1 MTDKEFLNN
10 LANGKSDILQKLID
24 IITRENIG
32 YCVIGGLGVNAYVEP
47 VVSLDLDI
55 VVAASELEKLKKAAI
70 NEFEVKEFTHS
81 INLYNPD
88 SDLRIQI
95 QTDDKYQDFIARA
108 EEREILGYRM
118 KVASIKDILGGKI
131 WAYSDEQ
138 RRMSKRQKDL
148 ADIFRII
155 ESFPELEPLL
165 TDDIRQ
171 KM

>member
-1 MTDKEFLNN
+1 MTDREFFNSLV
-10 LANGKSDILQKLID
+10 NGKSDILQKLID
-24 IITRENIG
+24 IITRENID
-32 YCVIGGLGVNAYVEP
+32 YCVIGGLAANAYVEP

-70 NEFEVKEFTHS
+70 NEFEVKEFPHS
-81 INLYNPD
+81 INLYSQD

-95 QTDDKYQDFIARA
+95 QTDDSYQEFIARA
-108 EEREILGYRM
+108 EEKEVLGYRM
-118 KVASIKDILGGKI
+118 KVASVKDVLLGKI
-131 WAYSDEQ
+131 WAYSDGQ

-155 ESFPELEPLL
+155 ESFPELESLL
-165 TDDIRQ
+165 TDDIRK

>member
-1 MTDKEFLNN
+1 MTDREFFNS

-24 IITRENIG
+24 IITRENID
-32 YCVIGGLGVNAYVEP
+32 YCVIGGLAVNAYVEP

-55 VVAASELEKLKKAAI
+55 VVAASKLEKLKKAAI
-70 NEFEVKEFTHS
+70 NEFEVKEFPHS
-81 INLYNPD
+81 INLYSPE
-88 SDLRIQI
+88 SDLRFQI
-95 QTDDKYQDFIARA
+95 QTDDSYQEFIARA
-108 EEREILGYRM
+108 EEKEVLGYRM
-118 KVASIKDILGGKI
+118 KVASVKDVLLGKI

-155 ESFPELEPLL
+155 ESFPDLESLL
-165 TDDIRQ
+165 TDDIRK

>member
-1 MTDKEFLNN
+1 M
-10 LANGKSDILQKLID
+10 SD
-24 IITRENIG
+24 
-32 YCVIGGLGVNAYVEP
+32 V
-47 VVSLDLDI
+47 VVSDPLNVAQVQRQHRLATVQGLDL
-55 VVAASELEKLKKAAI
+55 AFLI
-70 NEFEVKEFTHS
+70 NTQHHGLVG
-81 INLYNPD
+81 
-88 SDLRIQI
+88 RIQI